1 MNETLKVLHNRVSLR
16 NFDERKITD
25 EHMEQIIDATIKA
38 PTAGNQMLYSII
50 LIEDEKTKEKLSVSC
65 DNQPFIKKASH
76 IMIFL
81 ADHTRWFDY
90 YKVNGVKEFCNEKGL
105 AFEAPQEGDLMLAI
119 QDAVIAAQNA
129 VIAAESMGI
138 GSCYIGDILENY
150 EFHKEL
156 LGLPDT
162 VFPISMLVFGYYKE
176 NHNRVYRKRF
186 NKDYIV
192 FKEKY
197 KKLNHEELNDM
208 FAEHEKTFNPKNK
221 FDGKNYA
228 QAFYARKTGA
238 DFSKEMHRA
247 IRVAMKQ
254 WDGRLL

>member
-16 NFDERKITD
+16 NFQDKKISE
-25 EHMEQIIDATIKA
+25 EHMDNIVDAMIKA
-38 PTAGNQMLYSII
+38 PTAGNQMLYSVIV
-50 LIEDEKTKEKLSVSC
+50 IEDEETKEKLSVSC
-65 DNQPFIKKASH
+65 DNQPFIKRASH

-90 YKVNGVKEFCNEKGL
+90 YKINGVKEFCKEKDL
-105 AFEAPQEGDLMLAI
+105 VFEAPQEGDIMLAI

-129 VIAAESMGI
+129 VIAAESLGI

-150 EFHKEL
+150 EYHKEL
-156 LGLPDT
+156 LELPDT
-162 VFPISMLVFGYYKE
+162 VFPITMLVFGYYKE
-176 NHNRVYRKRF
+176 EQKRIHRKRF
-186 NKDYIV
+186 NKDYVV

-197 KKLNHEELNDM
+197 KKLDKEEIKDM
-208 FAEHEKTFNPKNK
+208 FSEQEKNFDPNNK
-221 FDGKNYA
+221 FGGKNYA

-238 DFSKEMHRA
+238 SFSKEMHRSA
-247 IRVAMKQ
+247 RVAMKQ